1 MKVIVHYPTSETAQR
16 ELSRRAAQIHAEAI
30 TRRINDLSCSQE
42 QKLKLINSIS
52 EAVTNKVG

>member
-1 MKVIVHYPTSETAQR
+1 MKVIVHYPTSKDAQR
-16 ELSRRAAQIHAEAI
+16 ELSKRVAQIHAEAI